1 MTRRYLKLA
10 IAGSLF
16 TLTACAQ
23 QSEIRQMHQSVSTL
37 SQEMTQLNQQTIKIT
52 QQNALN
58 AKSTRGVYLLPEAK
72 TPARLESQIGTLRMS
87 VAGTVGTRTDV
98 TYSGRIQR
106 SAAGL
111 YRHRRLR
118 TDHRHYPQ
126 LSGSECS
133 GSVDQRP
140 GQHPR
145 TQRCQHPAAPE
156 RNAGQSRFYSRP
168 RYPARRRTVSLCAGL
183 SPARRHPAPSFFST
197 YNFSQEFIRNRS
209 ASRFSVAFCQE
220 MHRIVNAIDYACS
233 GYVKQHV
240 FL

>member
-87 VAGTVGTRTDV
+87 VGSITPDGDGSRLTL
-98 TYSGRIQR
+98 RIQGESNDPLPAFTATVASGQITGPTHSYQEVNVQDQLI
-106 SAAGL
+106 SAPASTL
-111 YRHRRLR
+111 APSDVDIPLRLNVTPDKVGFIR
-118 TDHRHYPQ
+118 VHDIQ
-126 LSGSECS
+126 
-133 GSVDQRP
+133 
-140 GQHPR
+140 
-145 TQRCQHPAAPE
+145 PAA
-156 RNAGQSRFYSRP
+156 AQ
-168 RYPARRRTVSLCAGL
+168 
-183 SPARRHPAPSFFST
+183 
-197 YNFSQEFIRNRS
+197 
-209 ASRFSVAFCQE
+209 
-220 MHRIVNAIDYACS
+220 
-233 GYVKQHV
+233 
-240 FL
+240 